1 MFSLGLLLAICFM
14 ILRKT
19 FLKNTLRRASE
30 TFYKKSMINIYGRN
44 TAGISFTTGELLR
57 HLLYYFYHML
67 YFFHVFSFMS
77 FQLSTSWQ
85 RGFLRGSIFL
95 GGFFRGAFFFQGLIS
110 EHCLIEHLQMIASEW
125 IFALSFKSLQFLL
138 LMVGFCIFCVDH
150 FLSINLF
157 NFI

>member
-44 TAGISFTTGELLR
+44 TAGVSFTTGELLR

-85 RGFLRGSIFL
+85 RGFLQGSIFL
-95 GGFFRGAFFFQGLIS
+95 GGFFPRGLFFYRGLIS
-110 EHCLIEHLQMIASEW
+110 EHCLIEHLQMIASE
-125 IFALSFKSLQFLL
+125 
-138 LMVGFCIFCVDH
+138 
-150 FLSINLF
+150 
-157 NFI
+157 